1 MMSSDRVLGL
11 VVAGFGGV
19 LLVWLVPNFVTSQ
32 PGDPLDPS
40 LFPRAAG
47 WLITLLGL
55 LLFILA
61 DNNGSVPPRRE
72 VLVFGSFVA
81 ALLMAAF
88 WLPKVGFLP
97 VACSL
102 MVASLLLLRERR
114 PLWALLTLF
123 AVPAFVWCLFEVLLR
138 RSLS

>member
-1 MMSSDRVLGL
+1 MISSDRLLGL
-11 VVAGFGGV
+11 VVAGFGCV
-19 LLVWLVPNFVTSQ
+19 LLVWLVPNFVSSH

-47 WLITLLGL
+47 WLITLLGI
-55 LLFILA
+55 LLFLFA
-61 DNNGSVPPRRE
+61 GSGGSVPPRRE
-72 VLVFGSFVA
+72 VLVFGSFVV
-81 ALLMAAF
+81 ALLLAAF

-123 AVPAFVWCLFEVLLR
+123 AVPAFVWFLFEVLLQ